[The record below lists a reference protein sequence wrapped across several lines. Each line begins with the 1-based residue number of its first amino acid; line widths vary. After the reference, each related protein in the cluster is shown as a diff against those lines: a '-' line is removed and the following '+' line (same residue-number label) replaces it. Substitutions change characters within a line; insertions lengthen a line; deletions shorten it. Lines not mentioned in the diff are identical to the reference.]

1 MNLIFL
7 GPPGA
12 GKGTQAARVSA
23 AWGIPHISTGDMLR
37 TAIAQG
43 TPMGLAAKGFMDA
56 GNLVP
61 DDVVIGIVKER
72 LAARDCEKGYILD
85 GFPRTVAQAEALASF
100 AKIDKAVLVDLA
112 DTEIITRM
120 AGRRTCP
127 ACQATY
133 HVSTLKGDTCEKCGT
148 KLIRRVDDA
157 PETVASRLAVYHEK
171 TQPLIDY
178 YAEKGILA
186 KVEGANPVN
195 AVFDA
200 IQSILEAVE

>member
-23 AWGIPHISTGDMLR
+23 AWDIPHVSTGDMLR

-43 TPMGLAAKGFMDA
+43 TPLGLAAKSLMDA
-56 GNLVP
+56 GKLVP
-61 DDVVIGIVKER
+61 DDLVISIVKER
-72 LAARDCEKGYILD
+72 LAEDDCKKGYILD

-100 AKIDKAVLVDLA
+100 AGITKAVLVDLA
-112 DTEIITRM
+112 DEEIISRM

-127 ACQATY
+127 SCQATY
-133 HVSTLKGDTCEKCGT
+133 HISTLKEEVCEKCGV

-157 PETVASRLAVYHEK
+157 PETVASRLVVYHEK

-178 YAEKGILA
+178 YARKGILA
-186 KVEGANPVN
+186 KVDGSNSVDE
-195 AVFDA
+195 VFNDIRRA
-200 IQSILEAVE
+200 LEKAE